1 MAMAP
6 LEQLFALELE
16 FHRRMRQVAASADD
30 GAAAHTSFA
39 LQSGYEPLLRA
50 VGRVTIGD
58 VERLAARYTQTGD
71 VRDVFRARD
80 SLTALLG
87 LVPHGE

>member
-1 MAMAP
+1 MAP

-16 FHRRMRQVAASADD
+16 FHSRMRQVASSAED
-30 GAAAHTSFA
+30 GAAVHTSFA

-58 VERLAARYTQTGD
+58 VERLAVRYTLTGD
-71 VRDVFRARD
+71 VRDVRRARD

-87 LVPHGE
+87 L

>member
-1 MAMAP
+1 MAP
-6 LEQLFALELE
+6 LEVLFALELE
-16 FHRRMRQVAASADD
+16 FHCRLRQVAAGAED
-30 GAAAHTSFA
+30 GTAVHTSFA

-58 VERLAARYTQTGD
+58 VERLAVRYTLASD
-71 VRDVFRARD
+71 VRDVLRARD

-87 LVPHGE
+87 L